1 MIIANRRQL
10 LNGNSFILGVSGA
23 GKSFTAKEEMTNII
37 LTDPNADIII
47 IDPEREYSPLVKA
60 MQERLFISLRQVKI
74 TSMLWI

>member
-1 MIIANRRQL
+1 MIIANRRHL

-37 LTDPNADIII
+37 LTDPNADVII

-60 MQERLFISLRQVKI
+60 MQGEVVHISA
-74 TSMLWI
+74 TSETISTLWI